1 MIEKG
6 YMRRRILKKLLRDT
20 YRVHPK
26 HFGKIAAKKA
36 IDDLRE
42 SLEEKDRLKG

>member
-6 YMRRRILKKLLRDT
+6 YMRWRILKKLLRDN

-26 HFGKIAAKKA
+26 DFGKIAAKKA